1 MLDSEY
7 NKKIGNKN
15 NVVEF
20 LKNTSAEDLNYYL
33 SKNSMQMLQQKKID
47 EWLQRLHSCLS
58 SILNIISQFQDDA
71 KDIEMLKDFLSKKI
85 EQHKEKI
92 KELSGDLKCTENS

>member
-1 MLDSEY
+1 MALSKYICENNKIGEKLFNTLTSVGKVLMLDSEY

-15 NVVEF
+15 NVIEF
-20 LKNTSAEDLNYYL
+20 LKNTSSEDLNYYL

-58 SILNIISQFQDDA
+58 SILNIISQF
-71 KDIEMLKDFLSKKI
+71 
-85 EQHKEKI
+85 
-92 KELSGDLKCTENS
+92 